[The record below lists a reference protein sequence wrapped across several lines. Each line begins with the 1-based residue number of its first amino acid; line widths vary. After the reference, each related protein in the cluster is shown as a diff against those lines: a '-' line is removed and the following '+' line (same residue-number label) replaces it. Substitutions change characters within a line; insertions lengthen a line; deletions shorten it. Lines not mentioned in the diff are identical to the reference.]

1 MPPFAVSS
9 QSAGV
14 RCTPVI
20 GIDDSDGSAVD
31 QALELTGGE
40 GADRGCECVGYQ
52 CSCKGHEVPIIS
64 HELPLDEAPEAYKH
78 FDARGNGWTKVILK
92 PAA

>member
-20 GIDDSDGSAVD
+20 GIDDSDGFAVD

-64 HELPLDEAPEAYKH
+64 HELRSMRRPKRTSTSTH
-78 FDARGNGWTKVILK
+78 
-92 PAA
+92 AATAA